1 MTGFWGQLTA
11 GERQAFSGRSF
22 RRHWGGGDVLFRQ
35 GDAPQWVAL
44 LVAGQVKVSYHTA
57 DGATVMLAVCG
68 PGTLIGDL
76 SAIDR
81 RPRSGTVEAI
91 GDVTAALMP
100 MAALDGYL
108 AAHRRVGAVLT
119 QEVTRRLRD
128 ADRTRVELSV
138 QSAADRL
145 AARVVELADRFGR
158 PHAGGTVHIGPMLS
172 QDDLAHWVGA
182 SREAI
187 AKTFAVWRRHG
198 WIRTGRRSVTVLDL
212 DALRRLAGT
221 GPDPVSRAA

>member
-1 MTGFWGQLTA
+1 MTGFWGHLTVA
-11 GERQAFSGRSF
+11 ERQAFSGRSF
-22 RRHWGGGDVLFRQ
+22 RRSWRGGAVLCRQ
-35 GDAPQWVAL
+35 GDPPDWVAL
-44 LVAGQVKVSYHTA
+44 LLTGHVKVSLHTA
-57 DGATVMLAVCG
+57 DGDTVMLAICG
-68 PGTLIGDL
+68 PGALIGDL

-81 RPRSGTVEAI
+81 RPRSGTVEAL

-108 AAHRRVGAVLT
+108 DAHRRVGLVLT

-138 QSAADRL
+138 HSAADRL
-145 AARVVELADRFGR
+145 AARIVELADRFGR
-158 PHAGGTVHIGPMLS
+158 PHGGSVHIGPMLS

-187 AKTFAVWRRHG
+187 AKTFTVWRRQG

-212 DALRRLAGT
+212 EALRRRAGSSDSM
-221 GPDPVSRAA
+221 PQAA

>member
-1 MTGFWGQLTA
+1 VTGFWGRLTA
-11 GERQAFSGRSF
+11 AEREAFHGRSF
-22 RRHWGGGDVLFRQ
+22 RRRWRAGEVLCRQ
-35 GDAPQWVAL
+35 GDPPEWVAL
-44 LVAGQVKVSYHTA
+44 LLAGQVKVFYDTA
-57 DGATVMLAVCG
+57 GGDTVMLAVCG
-68 PGTLIGDL
+68 PGALIGDL

-81 RPRSGTVEAI
+81 RPRSGTVEALS
-91 GDVTAALMP
+91 DVTAALMP

-108 AAHRRVGAVLT
+108 GAHRRVVTVLT

-138 QSAADRL
+138 HSAADRL

-158 PHAGGTVHIGPMLS
+158 PHAGTVHIGPMLS

-182 SREAI
+182 SREAV
-187 AKTFAVWRRHG
+187 AKTFAGWRRQG

-212 DALRRLAGT
+212 EALRHRAAT
-221 GPDPVSRAA
+221 PDPLPRAA